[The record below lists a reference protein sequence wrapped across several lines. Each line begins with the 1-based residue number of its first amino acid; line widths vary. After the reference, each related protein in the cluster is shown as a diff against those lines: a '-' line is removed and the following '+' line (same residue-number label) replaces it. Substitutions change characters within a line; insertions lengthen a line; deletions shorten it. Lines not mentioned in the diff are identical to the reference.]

1 MAKGQTMIYKTLLR
15 TLQIDQL
22 EIFFLCNKCTLKG
35 YSETFPVFEN
45 KGKKYNQFHLLMLFQ
60 KRIVHTQLYIYFFI
74 PFGFFLVCT
83 KTYSVI
89 NMQYLFVKFVKFAVF
104 NATVDI
110 TKVQLN
116 ILVYK
121 RVLQTKRYTIFMLV
135 IL

>member
-22 EIFFLCNKCTLKG
+22 EIFFLCNKCTLKVH
-35 YSETFPVFEN
+35 YETFPVFEN
-45 KGKKYNQFHLLMLFQ
+45 KGKKHNQFHLLMLFQ
-60 KRIVHTQLYIYFFI
+60 KCIVHTQLYIYFFI

-89 NMQYLFVKFVKFAVF
+89 NMQYLFVKFAVL

-121 RVLQTKRYTIFMLV
+121 RVLQAKRYTIVMLV